1 MKEIEND
8 EERREQFTKIVY
20 TLQKLTQSI
29 FNLPTTTELLEVFGK
44 MVINSFTIC
53 DGEMQ
58 SIGVGVYLGGSN
70 LDHSCNPNAAIT
82 FTGKTLQL
90 RTLEPVRDLLPS
102 ELRISYIDLM
112 SVTSDRKKQLQQQYY
127 FDCDC
132 SRCSDRELDG
142 FMMCVKCQN
151 DLCQDGFLP
160 QSPDGTYLACCSC
173 AWHSSDSTFLSNV
186 LQYQK
191 DLSEMIHKLRETD
204 NKLDKTDI
212 LQHCR
217 TFLEAYLS
225 YVHIYNISCVRI
237 EDKAFDLSID
247 LELWEEALQ
256 HGQKTLTAYRKY
268 YPAYSPNLGI
278 QLMKVGK
285 IQFYLGQL
293 QDSYQTFTQAEN
305 ILSVSHGEKHYICGQ
320 LKELM
325 NQNCEELR
333 LQ

>member
-1 MKEIEND
+1 MAAKGILVFSEEPYTCVLQQSLRGLRCDSCFEIAENLKKCTACNVLRYCNVKCQKSDWITHKTECKCLRQVSPSIPLDSVRLMLRIIIKKQNRGEGSSLIYSHVCIDQNHVEGSSLIYSHVCIDQNHVEDVKEIEND

-132 SRCSDRELDG
+132 SRCSDREL
-142 FMMCVKCQN
+142 
-151 DLCQDGFLP
+151 
-160 QSPDGTYLACCSC
+160 
-173 AWHSSDSTFLSNV
+173 
-186 LQYQK
+186 
-191 DLSEMIHKLRETD
+191 
-204 NKLDKTDI
+204 
-212 LQHCR
+212 
-217 TFLEAYLS
+217 
-225 YVHIYNISCVRI
+225 
-237 EDKAFDLSID
+237 
-247 LELWEEALQ
+247 
-256 HGQKTLTAYRKY
+256 
-268 YPAYSPNLGI
+268 YSPSNKRCL
-278 QLMKVGK
+278 
-285 IQFYLGQL
+285 
-293 QDSYQTFTQAEN
+293 
-305 ILSVSHGEKHYICGQ
+305 
-320 LKELM
+320 
-325 NQNCEELR
+325 
-333 LQ
+333 